1 MNDPA
6 ADDARLRK
14 AVERLDPVP
23 DNTLAYLRM
32 ELRRMMNETSDH
44 LSGGACKDYS
54 EYARFCGVIE
64 GLAMAEREL
73 LDLEERLERA

>member
-1 MNDPA
+1 MT
-6 ADDARLRK
+6 DAI
-14 AVERLDPVP
+14 VERLDAVP
-23 DNTLAYLRM
+23 DNALAFVRM
-32 ELRRMMNETSDH
+32 EIRRIMNETSDH

-73 LDLEERLERA
+73 LDVQERLEQA

>member
-1 MNDPA
+1 MT
-6 ADDARLRK
+6 DAII
-14 AVERLDPVP
+14 ERLDAVP
-23 DNTLAYLRM
+23 DNALAFVRM
-32 ELRRMMNETSDH
+32 EIRRIMNETSDH

-73 LDLEERLERA
+73 LDVQERLEQA

>member
-1 MNDPA
+1 VT
-6 ADDARLRK
+6 DAI
-14 AVERLDPVP
+14 VERLDAVP
-23 DNTLAYLRM
+23 DNALAFVRM
-32 ELRRMMNETSDH
+32 EIRRIMNETSDH

-73 LDLEERLERA
+73 LDVQERLEQA